1 MRRGLGVMLYCL
13 DVSSPPS
20 TSPSFI
26 KHNIAI
32 DTNINSSVDK
42 EHFDQD
48 TFSRLQ

>member
-1 MRRGLGVMLYCL
+1 MRRGLGVMLCCL
-13 DVSSPPS
+13 DVCSPPS
-20 TSPSFI
+20 TSHSSVN
-26 KHNIAI
+26 HNIAI